1 MIYTPL
7 TQKAMLL
14 AYDAHHGQLDK
25 GGVPYIFHPIHLAE
39 QMPDELTT
47 IVALLH
53 DVVEDTDLTLDDIV
67 GDFPP
72 SVIDALRLLT
82 TSQAQIISITCA
94 PCVTIPSPPPSSAP
108 IFCTTATSPDSPSAP
123 PTTSPAPVCARNIKK
138 PSPFWTARTRK
149 IVPQKHNAASESFSF
164 AGGDF
169 YAIRSSRFRAGALRS
184 GRHWRL
190 RLCGSG
196 RSRPR
201 GRGRFRC

>member
-53 DVVEDTDLTLDDIV
+53 DVVEDTDLTLDDIA

-72 SVIDALRLLT
+72 AVIDALRLLT
-82 TSQAQIISITCA
+82 H
-94 PCVTIPSPPPSSAP
+94 
-108 IFCTTATSPDSPSAP
+108 
-123 PTTSPAPVCARNIKK
+123 K
-138 PSPFWTARTRK
+138 PGTNYLDYVR
-149 IVPQKHNAASESFSF
+149 
-164 AGGDF
+164 
-169 YAIRSSRFRAGALRS
+169 ALRNNPIAATVKRADLLHNS
-184 GRHWRL
+184 DEARLALCLISEAKKNRL
-190 RLCGSG
+190 RQKYQKALTLLEGQD
-196 RSRPR
+196 R
-201 GRGRFRC
+201 

>member
-53 DVVEDTDLTLDDIV
+53 DVVEDTPLTLDDLA

-72 SVIDALRLLT
+72 AVIDALR
-82 TSQAQIISITCA
+82 A
-94 PCVTIPSPPPSSAP
+94 PAHPH
-108 IFCTTATSPDSPSAP
+108 
-123 PTTSPAPVCARNIKK
+123 
-138 PSPFWTARTRK
+138 TRHK
-149 IVPQKHNAASESFSF
+149 LS
-164 AGGDF
+164 
-169 YAIRSSRFRAGALRS
+169 
-184 GRHWRL
+184 RL
-190 RLCGSG
+190 RA
-196 RSRPR
+196 RPA
-201 GRGRFRC
+201 

>member
-53 DVVEDTDLTLDDIV
+53 DVVEDTPLTLDDLA

-72 SVIDALRLLT
+72 AITIALALLTHQPGTSYDDYIRALRDDPIAATVKRADLLHN
-82 TSQAQIISITCA
+82 SDQPRLAL
-94 PCVTIPSPPPSSAP
+94 SP
-108 IFCTTATSPDSPSAP
+108 TDDAT
-123 PTTSPAPVCARNIKK
+123 
-138 PSPFWTARTRK
+138 
-149 IVPQKHNAASESFSF
+149 
-164 AGGDF
+164 
-169 YAIRSSRFRAGALRS
+169 RA
-184 GRHWRL
+184 RL
-190 RLCGSG
+190 RQKYQKALAILDGEDA
-196 RSRPR
+196 
-201 GRGRFRC
+201 

>member
-53 DVVEDTDLTLDDIV
+53 DVVEDTPLTLDDLA

-72 SVIDALRLLT
+72 AIINALALLT
-82 TSQAQIISITCA
+82 HQPGTSYDDYIRTLRDDPIAATVKRADLLHNSDQSRLAL
-94 PCVTIPSPPPSSAP
+94 SP
-108 IFCTTATSPDSPSAP
+108 TDDAT
-123 PTTSPAPVCARNIKK
+123 
-138 PSPFWTARTRK
+138 
-149 IVPQKHNAASESFSF
+149 
-164 AGGDF
+164 
-169 YAIRSSRFRAGALRS
+169 RA
-184 GRHWRL
+184 RL
-190 RLCGSG
+190 RQKYQKALAILDGADA
-196 RSRPR
+196 
-201 GRGRFRC
+201 

>member
-53 DVVEDTDLTLDDIV
+53 DVVEDTDLTLDDIA

-72 SVIDALRLLT
+72 AVIDALRLLT
-82 TSQAQIISITCA
+82 H
-94 PCVTIPSPPPSSAP
+94 
-108 IFCTTATSPDSPSAP
+108 
-123 PTTSPAPVCARNIKK
+123 K
-138 PSPFWTARTRK
+138 PGTNYLDYVR
-149 IVPQKHNAASESFSF
+149 
-164 AGGDF
+164 
-169 YAIRSSRFRAGALRS
+169 ALRNNPIAATVKRADLLHNS
-184 GRHWRL
+184 DESRLALCLISEAEKNRL
-190 RLCGSG
+190 RQKYQKALTLLEGQD
-196 RSRPR
+196 R
-201 GRGRFRC
+201 

>member
-53 DVVEDTDLTLDDIV
+53 DVVEDTPLTLDDLA

-72 SVIDALRLLT
+72 AIINALALLT
-82 TSQAQIISITCA
+82 HQPGTSYDDYIRTLRDDPIAATVKRADLLHNSDQSRLAL
-94 PCVTIPSPPPSSAP
+94 SP
-108 IFCTTATSPDSPSAP
+108 TDDAT
-123 PTTSPAPVCARNIKK
+123 
-138 PSPFWTARTRK
+138 
-149 IVPQKHNAASESFSF
+149 
-164 AGGDF
+164 
-169 YAIRSSRFRAGALRS
+169 RA
-184 GRHWRL
+184 RL
-190 RLCGSG
+190 RQKYQKALAILDGEDA
-196 RSRPR
+196 
-201 GRGRFRC
+201 